1 MMAFVVGVG
10 NYKHKKGL
18 KHPVPDAD
26 AIRRV
31 LESHGVEVFYV
42 NDCNSKEF
50 WHAFNLFEAAVRPGD
65 AVFLYFAGHG
75 CTFRNSV
82 RLMTICNSAKPDIEK
97 DGIKY
102 DLLLARLATASCN
115 ECLCRHD
122 Q

>member
-1 MMAFVVGVG
+1 MAFVVGVG
-10 NYKHKKGL
+10 NYKVHKGL
-18 KHPVPDAD
+18 KNPVPDAE

-31 LESHGVEVFYV
+31 FESHGVEVFYV
-42 NDCNSKEF
+42 HDCNSKEF
-50 WHAFNLFEAAVRPGD
+50 WHAFDLFEAAVRPGD

-75 CTFRNSV
+75 CTFHNSV

-102 DLLLARLATASCN
+102 DLLLARLAIAFCS